1 MTDRVDRDE
10 VELLAKC
17 LKDAADAPTMW
28 GPSRSVCDDAADA
41 LLALLAERD
50 RLREAITWASV
61 ITSHGMGLSTSEERT
76 LHSVLTSAL
85 KGDQT

>member
-1 MTDRVDRDE
+1 MTS
-10 VELLAKC
+10 
-17 LKDAADAPTMW
+17 ADQPVVYLTHEEYA
-28 GPSRSVCDDAADA
+28 
-41 LLALLAERD
+41 ALLAERD